1 MSSLIASKFADRRG
15 ASSISDEEVVRLEDV
30 SVQYRVPQERIGT
43 FKEYAIRWVQ
53 GKVKH
58 RSFLALQNVDLS
70 IRKGEVFGLIGQ
82 NGAGKS
88 TLLKLVARVL
98 RPTRGRVM
106 VKGFVA
112 PLLEIG
118 AGFHPELTGR
128 ENIFLNG
135 AMLGFTREEM
145 EKKFQSIVDFAE
157 LGDFIDAPLR
167 TYSSGMWA
175 RLGFAVATET
185 QPEILI
191 VDEILSVGDE
201 AFQHRSLERI
211 QSFKADGATILLV
224 SHSMSMIEQMCQQAA
239 WLSHG
244 KVIASGSAHAVVDQ
258 YLGQV
263 REEESKRLSEEES
276 KRLSQESTEK
286 PTHRWGDRRL
296 EIRQVQIF
304 NAQYHEQNTF
314 YTGETLILTI
324 DYFAH
329 ETIDSPTIGIAI
341 YRQDGVHI
349 TGPNTSF
356 ADLDLGVVN
365 GPGRVIYT
373 IPYLTLLE
381 GLYSFTVATVNREDT
396 VIYDYH
402 DRLYPFRVNNHGKNV
417 PERYGLMTM
426 RGEWKQV

>member
-1 MSSLIASKFADRRG
+1 MSSHIASKFAG
-15 ASSISDEEVVRLEDV
+15 MEAAPPISEEEVIRLENV

-43 FKEYAIRWVQ
+43 FKEYAIRWLQ
-53 GKVKH
+53 GKIKH
-58 RSFLALQNVDLS
+58 RSFLALQNVNLS
-70 IRKGEVFGLIGQ
+70 IRKGEVFGLIGE

-98 RPTRGRVM
+98 KPTRGRVI

-128 ENIFLNG
+128 ENIYLNG

-145 EKKFQSIVDFAE
+145 EKKFQSIIDFSE
-157 LGDFIDAPLR
+157 LGEFIDAPLR

-175 RLGFAVATET
+175 RLGFSVATET
-185 QPEILI
+185 RPEILI
-191 VDEILSVGDE
+191 IDEILSVGDE
-201 AFQHRSLERI
+201 AFQHKSLERI

-224 SHSMSMIEQMCQQAA
+224 SHSMSMIEQMCQRAA

-244 KVIASGSAHAVVDQ
+244 KVIASGSTHAVAEQ

-263 REEESKRLSEEES
+263 REEESKRLS
-276 KRLSQESTEK
+276 QESTDL
-286 PTHRWGDRRL
+286 PTHSWGDRRL
-296 EIRQVQIF
+296 EIRKVKIF
-304 NAQYHEQNTF
+304 NAQYEEQNTF

-329 ETIDSPTIGIAI
+329 EPIDSPTIGIAI

-356 ADLDLGVVN
+356 ADLDLGVVD
-365 GPGRVIYT
+365 GPGTVVYT
-373 IPYLTLLE
+373 IPYLALLE
-381 GLYSFTVATVNREDT
+381 GLYSFTVATVNQEDT
-396 VIYDYH
+396 IIYDVH

-417 PERYGLMTM
+417 SERYGLMTM
-426 RGEWKQV
+426 RGEWKQA